1 MVETCDCQKLK
12 DRIRTLEAEV
22 VDLRCAQR
30 KHRDMAEQDFAETLI
45 NTAQA
50 IILVLDTEGRIVRI
64 NPFMEELSGY
74 SLDEVKG
81 KDWFSTFLPPA
92 DHTEILELFK
102 KAVGDIQTRGNVNP
116 IVTKKGEER
125 DILWYDKT
133 LKDRKKKVVG
143 LLAIGLD
150 ITERLQAKLALE
162 KSEKRYWELFRNLGN
177 GVAVYQAHDNGADF
191 VFSDINDAGL
201 KLCQAA
207 RKDILGQRVTELFPG
222 VVEMGL
228 LELFQRVYKTGESE
242 FKKASLY
249 KDHRLS
255 FWSENYV
262 YRLPTG
268 DIVAIFDDITER
280 KRVEDALREAKEEWE
295 QTFNAIA
302 DIITI
307 QDKEMNIVKVNKA
320 ACDFFEKPANELI
333 GRKCYGVF
341 RNASGPCLDCPELK
355 TVEYIANHSEIIE
368 HEKLQKIFLV
378 SSAPILNQHG
388 EMQYLVHI
396 AKDVT
401 EQKRMEEELFQAHK
415 MEAIGTLAG
424 GIAHD
429 FNNILAAVIGYS
441 EMAVED
447 MPEGS
452 SVKHDIDQVLKAGY
466 RAKELVKQILTFS
479 RKGPEQKQALQPHLI
494 VKEVFKLMRA
504 SLPTTI
510 EMTLDVDPGCG
521 QIMADPTQF
530 HQILV
535 NLCTNALYAME
546 NERGVLEIKLASKEL
561 TAGDSTAESGLAP
574 GPYVEVMV
582 KDTGCGMDKKTQDRI
597 FEPFFTTREVGKGSG
612 MGLAVAHG
620 IVQRCGGMIK
630 VESEPGKGATFS
642 VYFPAVKAEIPEV
655 TQEAETLPTGSERIL
670 FVDDEEA
677 LVSLAKETFR
687 SLGYSVDIS
696 TSSTEALYL
705 FKKHPEIYD
714 LVITDQTM
722 PGLTGMELSRELLL
736 IRPEIPI
743 ILCTGYSNLVDEE
756 KAKASGIK
764 GFVVKPLIKK
774 ELAGLL
780 REVLDGDCL

>member
-1 MVETCDCQKLK
+1 Q
-12 DRIRTLEAEV
+12 
-22 VDLRCAQR
+22 
-30 KHRDMAEQDFAETLI
+30 
-45 NTAQA
+45 
-50 IILVLDTEGRIVRI
+50 
-64 NPFMEELSGY
+64 
-74 SLDEVKG
+74 
-81 KDWFSTFLPPA
+81 
-92 DHTEILELFK
+92 
-102 KAVGDIQTRGNVNP
+102 
-116 IVTKKGEER
+116 
-125 DILWYDKT
+125 
-133 LKDRKKKVVG
+133 
-143 LLAIGLD
+143 
-150 ITERLQAKLALE
+150 
-162 KSEKRYWELFRNLGN
+162 
-177 GVAVYQAHDNGADF
+177 
-191 VFSDINDAGL
+191 
-201 KLCQAA
+201 
-207 RKDILGQRVTELFPG
+207 
-222 VVEMGL
+222 
-228 LELFQRVYKTGESE
+228 
-242 FKKASLY
+242 
-249 KDHRLS
+249 
-255 FWSENYV
+255 
-262 YRLPTG
+262 
-268 DIVAIFDDITER
+268 
-280 KRVEDALREAKEEWE
+280 
-295 QTFNAIA
+295 
-302 DIITI
+302 
-307 QDKEMNIVKVNKA
+307 
-320 ACDFFEKPANELI
+320 
-333 GRKCYGVF
+333 
-341 RNASGPCLDCPELK
+341 
-355 TVEYIANHSEIIE
+355 
-368 HEKLQKIFLV
+368 
-378 SSAPILNQHG
+378 
-388 EMQYLVHI
+388 
-396 AKDVT
+396 
-401 EQKRMEEELFQAHK
+401 K

-447 MPEGS
+447 MLEGS
-452 SVKHDIDQVLKAGY
+452 PVKHDIGQVLKAGY

-479 RKGPEQKQALQPHLI
+479 RKGPEQKRALQPHLI

-642 VYFPAVKAEIPEV
+642 VYFPAVKAEIPAV

-677 LVSLAKETFR
+677 LVHLAKETFR